1 MMSTALLAFA
11 LVHAVELAGDATCPT
26 ASEVR
31 ARLAELPR
39 PSTESTTVNRRAQL
53 SSTPG
58 TAHVEL
64 LDDRG
69 SLLAERTLAR
79 TGTCSELAEAVA
91 VVLASWQA
99 ELDPKLSNAVGPL
112 AAPPRAAIEPIGVH
126 AAAVTSATSEP
137 AATFDLAVAPILSV
151 VNGELAFGAR
161 VETTRVGHRGRV
173 GGHAALSATTTRSEP
188 IPTLAADARWQR
200 VALALGPNL
209 RLARAHPGID
219 LRAGA
224 VAALLHVE
232 GSGVPRAASDTSLQL
247 GMTAGLR
254 ALWSWQNAAGWVGA
268 DVYLFP
274 GDDRLSVGNYGDVGR
289 LPRAELQLSLG
300 MALGRFE

>member
-11 LVHAVELAGDATCPT
+11 LVHALELAGDSTCPA

-31 ARLAELPR
+31 ARLSELPR
-39 PSTESTTVNRRAQL
+39 PSAESTMAPRRAQL

-64 LDDRG
+64 LDERG

-99 ELDPKLSNAVGPL
+99 ELDPKLATAVGPL
-112 AAPPRAAIEPIGVH
+112 ASPRAAIEPID
-126 AAAVTSATSEP
+126 AQATAVTPATSEP

-151 VNGELAFGAR
+151 VDGDVAFGAR
-161 VETTRVGHRGRV
+161 VESTRVE
-173 GGHAALSATTTRSEP
+173 GGPLGAYAGLSATTTRSEP
-188 IPTLAADARWQR
+188 IPALDAAARWQR

-209 RLARAHPGID
+209 RVTSAHPGLD

-224 VAALLHVE
+224 VVALLHVE
-232 GSGVPRAASDTSLQL
+232 GSGVPRAASDSSVQL
-247 GMTAGLR
+247 GLTAGLR
-254 ALWSWQNAAGWVGA
+254 ALWSWQNAAGWAGA
-268 DVYLFP
+268 DVFYFP
-274 GDDRLSVGNYGDVGR
+274 GHDRLSVGNYGEVGR
-289 LPRAELQLSLG
+289 LPRTELQLSLG